1 MVLKLGDIS
10 IHSWQSYNVCI
21 LKLLFVLFKRLLNEV
36 WLAEV
41 WKICVIVVSLLA
53 VNPASCDPNCVINHC
68 LDEKTHFLWIETNS
82 VIKKELLEVLSVLE
96 INKNRIWASH
106 YGKEE
111 NQLYTG
117 RGNLF
122 YLTDLDYCYLRRL

>member
-10 IHSWQSYNVCI
+10 IHSWQSYNVCM
-21 LKLLFVLFKRLLNEV
+21 LFLLFFL
-36 WLAEV
+36 
-41 WKICVIVVSLLA
+41 
-53 VNPASCDPNCVINHC
+53 INHW
-68 LDEKTHFLWIETNS
+68 LDEKTHFLWTETDS
-82 VIKKELLEVLSVLE
+82 VIKKELLEVQSVLE

-106 YGKEE
+106 YGREE
-111 NQLYTG
+111 KQLYTG

>member
-1 MVLKLGDIS
+1 M
-10 IHSWQSYNVCI
+10 
-21 LKLLFVLFKRLLNEV
+21 

-53 VNPASCDPNCVINHC
+53 VNPASCDPNCEINHW
-68 LDEKTHFLWIETNS
+68 LDEKTHFLWTETDS

-106 YGKEE
+106 YGREE
-111 NQLYTG
+111 KQLYTR